1 MSVHNK
7 TILFLLI
14 NTSVEPAVY

>member
-1 MSVHNK
+1 MGVHNK